1 MASSGSPL
9 KRMRRGGSR
18 QRGRTGGC
26 GGTRSL
32 RGGER
37 GREDAAGGG
46 GVRAKRR
53 RWRQAT
59 PHAAA
64 AHLGA
69 EPLQLEVPGSM
80 LEHGADVAHREHDLG
95 DLPPEQLPGAPRHL
109 REHLITCS
117 DRFTALAHVGVIT
130 TDPAPMAEKS
140 MILSRRLGT
149 LIAAAA
155 EGRDGEGQRITAC
168 QCPRDRRFKQL
179 GVFQ

>member
-1 MASSGSPL
+1 M
-9 KRMRRGGSR
+9 
-18 QRGRTGGC
+18 
-26 GGTRSL
+26 
-32 RGGER
+32 R

-140 MILSRRLGT
+140 MILSRRRMLSIYISDSRQ
-149 LIAAAA
+149 IAA
-155 EGRDGEGQRITAC
+155 
-168 QCPRDRRFKQL
+168 
-179 GVFQ
+179 